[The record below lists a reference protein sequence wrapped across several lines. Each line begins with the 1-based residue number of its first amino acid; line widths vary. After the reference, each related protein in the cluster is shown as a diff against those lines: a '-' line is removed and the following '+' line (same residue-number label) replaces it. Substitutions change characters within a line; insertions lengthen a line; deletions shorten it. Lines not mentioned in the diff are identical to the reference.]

1 MKRLI
6 IFILLSSILLSG
18 CNYGIDIDEQSFVIA
33 VGVEKGKAYKLRTTF
48 VFCNPS
54 EGGGGEKDAKSGS
67 AAKSTDIVTIEAP
80 SVFSA
85 IRQLNGIKSKKIN
98 LTHTKLVVFSEEL
111 AREGIE
117 EYINSFASSRD
128 FRPNT
133 YICISEGS
141 SDKYLRNVKPVLE
154 SYIEKYYD
162 HIIKKVA
169 SDKVNE
175 AYLYYLYFNL
185 AEKYSGSVV
194 PLVGI
199 NKNSLPKEDSPQT
212 IESDDFAINEKP
224 GDILRKAENEAEV
237 FGSAIFRNGKMVLKI
252 GSFYSNLVHLIGNEF
267 YPDNYTFRDK
277 ESGEFVTV
285 KVTQDTRPEIKSS
298 IKNGKAIIRIKVPIE
313 MEYVDPSVID
323 TPKKSDKF
331 KKYITSVFNKK
342 VDSLI
347 KKSQTKYDCDLLG
360 LGEFLKKHF
369 IDYKEWEKFNWEQKY
384 KEADIKITFKIRFA
398 DYEEINH

>member
-54 EGGGGEKDAKSGS
+54 ESGGGEKDAKSGS

-252 GSFYSNLVHLIGNEF
+252 GSF
-267 YPDNYTFRDK
+267 K

-384 KEADIKITFKIRFA
+384 KEADIKVTFKIRFA